1 MPYRVVLVEGD
12 PLMMDKLTDII
23 QNSPEFELVATYS
36 RYDQALG
43 QSAIHNPNLFLL
55 DLENPILL
63 ENLHN
68 FAKNFPKAKILGTIS
83 KWSEDFAYKAS
94 VAGIDGCIIKP
105 FTPAEIFSAIEL
117 YAERG
122 KKAPPRI
129 ISFFSPKGR
138 AGRTTLAALMALHIA
153 RKSDESVALIDADL
167 QFGDLPIFF
176 DIQPEHSVVDATH
189 DVSLLTPITFKPY
202 FHKLS
207 DRLYLLSSP
216 DRPEL
221 AELVAVQDLIN
232 VIAMA
237 GDIFRYVFVDL
248 PTAFNPISVG
258 VSEFSDACFVV
269 SMINTNLEIIH
280 MKRCLDMFEM
290 DKHHGRKIYPVFT
303 RVNPC
308 NEEQREKMSLEL
320 GYDITA
326 IFPNEYS
333 LVSTAN
339 SGQILRHVFPKNN
352 LMIQNVEK
360 IAEQIM
366 SNKM

>member
-1 MPYRVVLVEGD
+1 MPYKVVLVEGD
-12 PLMMDKLTDII
+12 SEMMNKLVDII
-23 QNSPEFELVATYS
+23 QHSPEFELVATYS

-68 FAKNFPKAKILGTIS
+68 FTKSFPNAKILGTML
-83 KWSEDFAYKAS
+83 KWDEDFAYRAS
-94 VAGIDGCIIKP
+94 VAGIDGCILKP
-105 FTPAEIFSAIEL
+105 FMPAEIFSAIDL

-122 KKAPPRI
+122 KKAPPRVI
-129 ISFFSPKGR
+129 TFFSPKGR
-138 AGRTTLAALMALHIA
+138 AGRTTLAALLALHIA
-153 RKSDESVALIDADL
+153 RSSNDSVALIDADL

-189 DVSLLTPITFKPY
+189 DISLLTPITFKPY
-202 FHKLS
+202 FHKLAE
-207 DRLYLLSSP
+207 RLFLLSSP

-221 AELVAVQDLIN
+221 AELVTVQDLIK

-237 GDIFRYVFVDL
+237 GDVFRYVFVDL
-248 PTAFNPISVG
+248 PTAFNPISIG
-258 VSEFSDACFVV
+258 VTEFSDACFVV
-269 SMINTNLEIIH
+269 SMINTNLEVRH
-280 MKRCLDMFEM
+280 MKRCLDMFEVG
-290 DKHHGRKIYPVFT
+290 KHPDRKIYPVLT

-308 NEEQREKMSLEL
+308 NEEQREKMSAEL

-339 SGQILRHVFPKNN
+339 SGQILRHVFPENN
-352 LMIQNVEK
+352 LMVQNVQK
-360 IAEQIM
+360 IAEKIM
-366 SNKM
+366 SNEL

>member
-1 MPYRVVLVEGD
+1 MPYKVVLVEGD
-12 PLMMDKLTDII
+12 SSMMEKLADII
-23 QNSPEFELVATYS
+23 QHSPEFELVATYS

-63 ENLHN
+63 ENLHH
-68 FAKNFPKAKILGTIS
+68 FAKSFPKAEILGTML
-83 KWSEDFAYKAS
+83 KWDENFAYRAS
-94 VAGIDGCIIKP
+94 VAGIDGCILKP
-105 FTPAEIFSAIEL
+105 FTPEEIFSAIEV
-117 YAERG
+117 YKERG
-122 KKAPPRI
+122 QKVPPRI

-138 AGRTTLAALMALHIA
+138 AGRTTLAALMALYIA
-153 RKSDESVALIDADL
+153 KKSNDSVALIDADL

-189 DVSLLTPITFKPY
+189 DISLLTPITFKPY
-202 FHKLS
+202 FHKLTE
-207 DRLYLLSSP
+207 RVYLLSSP

-221 AELVAVQDLIN
+221 AELVGVQDMIK

-237 GDIFRYVFVDL
+237 GEIFRYVFVDL
-248 PTAFNPISVG
+248 PAAFNPISVG
-258 VSEFSDACFVV
+258 VTEFSDTCFVV
-269 SMINTNLEIIH
+269 SMINTNLEIAH

-290 DKHHGRKIYPVFT
+290 SRHPETKIYPIFT
-303 RVNPC
+303 RINNC
-308 NEEQREKMSLEL
+308 TEEEREKMSLQL

-339 SGQILRHVFPKNN
+339 SGQILRHVFPEDN
-352 LMIQNVEK
+352 LMIQIIEK
-360 IAEQIM
+360 LSDKIM
-366 SNKM
+366 SNEL